1 MNRRLGVV
9 GHSHSYQMVLVSLID
24 GFHAQVHKVAANFY
38 LSQGVKIAPM
48 KNNPKAVV
56 WICNDFSED
65 EVNGMKEQLSA
76 KFASPEKAEIFM
88 DTANEIVD
96 SAPSELLRYANIR
109 ICRKCIRSETGSTP
123 KKTEEKKGA
132 KVDIPKAEEKKDDPP
147 STGFGDK
154 FKMTAGE

>member
-1 MNRRLGVV
+1 
-9 GHSHSYQMVLVSLID
+9 MVLVSLID

-96 SAPSELLRYANIR
+96 SAPSEYLSKNRV
-109 ICRKCIRSETGSTP
+109 
-123 KKTEEKKGA
+123 EK
-132 KVDIPKAEEKKDDPP
+132 DN
-147 STGFGDK
+147 
-154 FKMTAGE
+154 